1 MKTVCVH
8 VSLQPM
14 LTLTLEA
21 TPPSAAVSGP
31 RDARQISCVR

>member
-14 LTLTLEA
+14 LTLTLRLPHLLLRCLDQE
-21 TPPSAAVSGP
+21 T
-31 RDARQISCVR
+31 RDKYPV